1 MREKRIAA
9 FVVMAFAILAHVHD
23 AGAQQVGNM
32 PRIGFLA
39 SGSAQTDAVFAHAF
53 REGLRERG
61 WVEGQNI
68 AIEYRWALGALDR
81 LPELAADLVRLP
93 VAVLFATNTPAVVA
107 VKQMGTTL
115 PVVLAA
121 VSEPIEIGAVASL
134 TRPGGNFTG
143 LTTSGRELMPKRLEL
158 LKEALPELTQV
169 GYLANPTYAVHQP
182 QLHEMQAAAWSL
194 GMALHPFEVREESEL
209 ERAFA
214 GMAAAHMGAF
224 IVQQDPLFIAHR
236 RQIIALAAQHR
247 LPGMYIASY
256 YTDDG
261 GLISYGTHHEDS
273 LSARRHVRR
282 QNLER
287 GAAGRSPRRAAAHI
301 RVRDQPQDRQGARP
315 HHPGAAAFP
324 GDQGDPIDRHRGA
337 AKGYGPGIQANTCGV
352 GVAW

>member
-1 MREKRIAA
+1 MMEGVGHREEPMREKLIAA
-9 FVVMAFAILAHVHD
+9 FVVMAFAILAHVHH
-23 AGAQQVGNM
+23 AGAQQAGNM

-39 SGSAQTDAVFAHAF
+39 SGSAETDAAFAHAF

-61 WVEGQNI
+61 WVDGQNI

-81 LPELAADLVRLP
+81 LPQLAAELVRLP
-93 VAVLFATNTPAVVA
+93 VAVMFATNTPAVVA
-107 VKQMGTTL
+107 VKQTGTTL
-115 PVVLAA
+115 PVVFAA

-134 TRPGGNFTG
+134 ARPGGNFTG

-158 LKEALPELTQV
+158 LKEALPQLTQV

-261 GLISYGTHHEDS
+261 GLISYGTHHED
-273 LSARRHVRR
+273 LY
-282 QNLER
+282 
-287 GAAGRSPRRAAAHI
+287 RRAATYVDKILKGA
-301 RVRDQPQDRQGARP
+301 QPADLPVERP
-315 HHPGAAAFP
+315 LTFEFV
-324 GDQGDPIDRHRGA
+324 INLKT
-337 AKGYGPGIQANTCGV
+337 AKALGLTIPLPLLFQATKVIQ
-352 GVAW
+352 